1 MKTTFYLIRHGETA
15 FNKELRYQGLQ
26 DIPLNA
32 TGKKQAALLGKKF
45 KKMSKFDFIFSSTLS
60 RAIETAEIINK
71 FLNLGEIATFAT
83 LVERDYGVVSGM
95 KKDEAHTKWP
105 DRNFPEMES
114 RKSAINRLLKTLKKI
129 AAKHPGKRIIIA
141 SHGSIIR
148 STLAHLLKGEIN
160 SDDFDLKNGTYSI
173 LALNKNKWEVEAFN
187 KLP

>member
-1 MKTTFYLIRHGETA
+1 MKTTFYLIRHGETD

-32 TGKKQAALLGKKF
+32 TGKKQAAQLGKKF
-45 KKMSKFDFIFSSTLS
+45 KKMPKFDLIFSSTLS
-60 RAIETAEIINK
+60 RAIETAEIINQ
-71 FLNLGEIATFAT
+71 FLNLGKITKVAT
-83 LVERDYGVVSGM
+83 LVERDYGLASGV
-95 KKDEAHTKWP
+95 KKDEAHSKWP

-114 RKSAINRLLKTLKKI
+114 RASAINRLLKTLKKI

-148 STLAHLLKGEIN
+148 STIAHLIN
-160 SDDFDLKNGTYSI
+160 GQLGSNEFDLRNGTYSI